1 MGLGFGLAVGDQR
14 DDEDQ
19 PQSADRKQN
28 PAAPRKTASVLGF
41 DVGDSLC
48 DHMLAAAFWTNHFTH
63 PLKPSGSPGGYFYYT
78 DFLESSHALW

>member
-63 PLKPSGSPGGYFYYT
+63 PLMPSGSPGGT
-78 DFLESSHALW
+78 LIIIQIVALNNALW